1 MKLLLLCCLL
11 ALWPLPKPTTEATA
25 MEVTMA
31 RGLLMLSQSLKPMPS
46 PRRLPLHTTDWVVTT
61 VDTMARGL
69 LMPTTAHTAMEDTMA
84 RGPPRLSPT
93 TEGILEDTMARGP
106 LRLSLTMVGILEDT
120 MARGLLRLSPT
131 MEATAMVATMARGL
145 LMLTTEV
152 TAMVATTANALLM
165 PKPTTMAAMAHT
177 AMASKLHGNIHSL

>member
-84 RGPPRLSPT
+84 RGLPRLSPT
-93 TEGILEDTMARGP
+93 TEATATEGILEDTMARGP
-106 LRLSLTMVGILEDT
+106 LRLSLTMVGT
-120 MARGLLRLSPT
+120 
-131 MEATAMVATMARGL
+131 
-145 LMLTTEV
+145 
-152 TAMVATTANALLM
+152 
-165 PKPTTMAAMAHT
+165 
-177 AMASKLHGNIHSL
+177 

>member
-84 RGPPRLSPT
+84 RGLPRLSPTMEATATEDTMARGPPRLSPT

-106 LRLSLTMVGILEDT
+106 PRLNPTTEGISGILWQ
-120 MARGLLRLSPT
+120 
-131 MEATAMVATMARGL
+131 
-145 LMLTTEV
+145 EV
-152 TAMVATTANALLM
+152 R
-165 PKPTTMAAMAHT
+165 
-177 AMASKLHGNIHSL
+177 